1 MDEDLIERRVVGQ
14 SQLRRWIERSR
25 MDLDLASHAATN
37 GDPERAMT
45 LVYEAGLRMCIVILA
60 KAGYRLRS
68 GEGHHRAALEAAL
81 ALVGP
86 DIEAAISRLDDARR
100 QRNQSLYGTGRP
112 VGVDELQRLTRDVE
126 GLMARARSRLSGG
139 HS

>member
-1 MDEDLIERRVVGQ
+1 VDEDLIERRAVGQ
-14 SQLRRWIERSR
+14 SQIRRWIQRSR

-45 LVYEAGLRMCIVILA
+45 LVYEAGLRACIAILA

-81 ALVGP
+81 AIVGLE
-86 DIEAAISRLDDARR
+86 IEVGISRLDDARR

-112 VGVDELQRLTRDVE
+112 VGADELQRLTGDVE
-126 GLMARARSRLSGG
+126 GLMARARSRL
-139 HS
+139 

>member
-1 MDEDLIERRVVGQ
+1 
-14 SQLRRWIERSR
+14 
-25 MDLDLASHAATN
+25 MDLDLAAHAATN

-45 LVYEAGLRMCIVILA
+45 LVYEAGLRACIAILA

-81 ALVGP
+81 AIVGLE
-86 DIEAAISRLDDARR
+86 IEVGISRLDDARR

-112 VGVDELQRLTRDVE
+112 VGADELRRLTGDVE
-126 GLMARARSRLSGG
+126 GLMARARSRL
-139 HS
+139 